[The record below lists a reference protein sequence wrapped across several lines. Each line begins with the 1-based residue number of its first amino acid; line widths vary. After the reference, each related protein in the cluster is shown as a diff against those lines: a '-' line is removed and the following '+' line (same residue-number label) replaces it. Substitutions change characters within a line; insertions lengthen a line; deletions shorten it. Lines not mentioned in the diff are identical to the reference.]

1 MEGWTCEMNRNKN
14 LQKDMHERIEV
25 ERLNPSP
32 DEGLNAEQINLR
44 LRAGYGNAPVN
55 PPSKSVGQIV
65 RSNVFTFFNFIFF
78 LLAFFI
84 ILVGSFRDLMFMPI
98 VIANIFIGIVQE
110 IRAKKTIDKLMLL
123 SSPKAIAVREGRE
136 YTVDTSRLVLD
147 DVVVFSAGNQICAD
161 AVILRGEVQVNES
174 LITGE
179 AKAVIKGEGD
189 SLLSGSFIISGKCYA
204 QLDAVGADS
213 YASRL
218 TVEAKKDKK
227 KKRSE
232 MMASLNRLIQIIG
245 IVIIPVGIMLYYQQT
260 VELGLSV
267 RQAVV
272 STVAA
277 LVGMIPEGLYLL
289 ASVALAVSVVRLARY
304 KTLVHELSC
313 IETLARVDVL
323 CVDKTGTITENTMQV
338 QEIVLLDEPVCNET
352 QLYQAMS
359 AFYNNLPDDNA
370 TANAMREYFSDD
382 VVWRAVK
389 TVPFNSANKWSAVD
403 FGRNGAYV
411 VGAPEFVLK
420 NEYENLRE
428 TVEEY
433 SNMGYRVLLIA
444 GYDGQVG
451 DGLGGKVS
459 PLALALVANKIRD
472 TAPETFGF
480 FAEQGVEIKVISGD
494 NPITVSMVAAQAGI
508 ANAERYVDA
517 STLTTPQLLEQA
529 AQEYTVFGRVTPDQK
544 RKLVRALKAC
554 GHTVAMTGDGV
565 NDVLAL
571 KDADCS
577 IAMASG
583 SDAACHVSQLVL
595 LNSDFSSMPKV
606 VLEGRRVINNI
617 ERAASL
623 FLVKNIFSFV
633 MALLAMFIAM
643 PYPVTPAQLSLVST
657 LTIGAPAFLLA
668 LEPNKNLVSGRF
680 LTNVIK
686 RALPGALTD
695 IFLVMGL
702 QAFAEVFELPMSDLS
717 TMCAVLMAWVGLLV
731 LYQVCKPID
740 IKRGAIWAA
749 MTVAV
754 IFSITVLA
762 DFFVLHKLSVGAT
775 LVFTVFALLA
785 YPVMRAILWS
795 FGKIGLAVTFI
806 RKRRARKK

>member
-1 MEGWTCEMNRNKN
+1 MLYKKN
-14 LQKDMHERIEV
+14 VSDDTQERVYIERV
-25 ERLNPSP
+25 SPSP
-32 DEGLNAEQINLR
+32 ETGLTAQQVNLR
-44 LRAGYGNAPVN
+44 LKSGYANTPVN
-55 PPSKSVGQIV
+55 PPSKTVGQIV
-65 RSNVFTFFNFIFF
+65 LSNVFTFFNFIFF

-98 VIANIFIGIVQE
+98 VIANILIGIVQE
-110 IRAKKTIDKLMLL
+110 IRAKKTIDKLTLL
-123 SSPKAIAVREGRE
+123 SSPKAVAVREGRE
-136 YTVDTSRLVLD
+136 YMVDTADLVLD
-147 DVVVFSAGNQICAD
+147 DVAVFSSGNQICAD
-161 AVILRGEVQVNES
+161 AIILKGEVQVNES

-179 AKAVIKGEGD
+179 AKPVSKNAGD
-189 SLLSGSFIISGKCYA
+189 RLLSGSFIVAGKCWA

-218 TVEAKKDKK
+218 TIEAKKHAK

-232 MMASLNRLIQIIG
+232 MMASLNRLIQVIG
-245 IVIIPVGIMLYYQQT
+245 FVIIPLGFILYYRQT
-260 VELGLSV
+260 VVAGVQV

-304 KTLVHELSC
+304 KTLVHELNC

-338 QEIVLLDEPVCNET
+338 QDVVLLDEPVCAEDE
-352 QLYQAMS
+352 LYKIMS
-359 AFYNNLPDDNA
+359 SFYSAVPDDNA
-370 TANAMREYFSDD
+370 TANAMRNYFSEDLPRGTKK
-382 VVWRAVK
+382 VI
-389 TVPFNSANKWSAVD
+389 PFSSATKWSAVT
-403 FGRNGAYV
+403 FSNGESYV
-411 VGAPEFVLK
+411 VGAPEFILK
-420 NEYENLRE
+420 DRYIDLKDE
-428 TVEEY
+428 VEAH
-433 SNMGYRVLLIA
+433 SGAGYRVLLIA
-444 GYDGQVG
+444 SYDGEP
-451 DGLGGKVS
+451 DEALSGKIS
-459 PLALALVANKIRD
+459 PIALALVANKIRD
-472 TAPETFGF
+472 TAQDTFNF
-480 FAEQGVEIKVISGD
+480 FKEQGVAIKVISGD
-494 NPITVSMVAAQAGI
+494 NPVTVSIVAQQAGI
-508 ANAERYVDA
+508 DGADRYVDA

-529 AQEYTVFGRVTPDQK
+529 AEKYVVFGRVTPDQK
-544 RKLVRALKAC
+544 RKLVRALKAG

-595 LNSDFSSMPKV
+595 LDSDFASMPKV

-623 FLVKNIFSFV
+623 FLVKNIFSF
-633 MALLAMFIAM
+633 ALAIITLFVTM
-643 PYPVTPAQLSLVST
+643 PYPVTPAQLSLVSS

-680 LTNVIK
+680 LRNVIK

-695 IFLVMGL
+695 VILVL
-702 QAFAEVFELPMSDLS
+702 LVQAFVAEFSLTMDELS
-717 TMCAVLMAWVGLLV
+717 TISAVLMAWVGLLV

-740 IKRGAIWAA
+740 WKRGTIWAMMA
-749 MTVAV
+749 VAV
-754 IFSITVLA
+754 VFSVTVLGKL
-762 DFFVLHKLSVGAT
+762 FVLSPLSTGAA
-775 LVFTVFALLA
+775 LVFWVLAMLA
-785 YPVMRAILWS
+785 YPIMRAILWT
-795 FGKIGLAVTFI
+795 FHKIGIAAEFI
-806 RKRRARKK
+806 KHSYGSSSPGKKRRE

>member
-1 MEGWTCEMNRNKN
+1 MNRNKN
-14 LQKDMHERIEV
+14 THEDTQERIEI
-25 ERLNPSP
+25 ERLCPSP
-32 DEGLNAEQINLR
+32 EEGLTAEQIDLR
-44 LRAGYGNAPVN
+44 LRAGYANEPVN
-55 PPSKSVGQIV
+55 PPSKTVGQIV
-65 RSNVFTFFNFIFF
+65 RSNVFTFFNFVFF
-78 LLAFFI
+78 ILAFFI

-98 VIANIFIGIVQE
+98 VIANIFIGIIQE
-110 IRAKKTIDKLMLL
+110 IRAKRTIDKLTLL

-147 DVVVFSAGNQICAD
+147 DVVIFTSGNQICAD
-161 AVILRGEVQVNES
+161 AVILEGEVQVNES

-179 AKAVIKGEGD
+179 AKAVVKGEGD
-189 SLLSGSFIISGKCYA
+189 ELLSGSFIISGKCYA
-204 QLDAVGADS
+204 RLDAVGADS

-218 TVEAKKDKK
+218 TVEAKKDKR

-232 MMASLNRLIQIIG
+232 MMASLNRLIQVIG

-260 VELGLSV
+260 AELGLPV
-267 RQAVV
+267 KQAVV

-289 ASVALAVSVVRLARY
+289 ASIALAVSVVRLARY
-304 KTLVHELSC
+304 KTLVHELNC

-338 QEIVLLDEPVCNET
+338 QEVVLLDEEVCDESE
-352 QLYQAMS
+352 LYKAMS
-359 AFYNNLPDDNA
+359 AFYKSLPDDNA
-370 TANAMREYFSDD
+370 TANAMREYFSEDIL
-382 VVWRAVK
+382 WRARK
-389 TVPFNSANKWSAVD
+389 TVPFNSANKWSAAD
-403 FGRNGAYV
+403 FGERGAYV

-433 SNMGYRVLLIA
+433 SDKGYRVLLIA
-444 GYDGQVG
+444 GYEGTLRDELDG
-451 DGLGGKVS
+451 KIS
-459 PLALALVANKIRD
+459 PLALALVANKIRE
-472 TAPETFGF
+472 TAPQTFGF

-494 NPITVSMVAAQAGI
+494 NPITVSRVASQAGI
-508 ANAERYVDA
+508 ANAEKYVDA
-517 STLTTPQLLEQA
+517 ATLTTPQLLESA
-529 AQEYTVFGRVTPDQK
+529 AREYTVFGRVTPEQK
-544 RKLVRALKAC
+544 RRLIRALKAS

-633 MALLAMFIAM
+633 MALLAMLIAM

-695 IFLVMGL
+695 IFLVLGL
-702 QAFAEVFELPMSDLS
+702 QAFTEVFSLPMSDLS

-740 IKRGAIWAA
+740 VKRGAIWAA

-762 DFFVLHKLSVGAT
+762 DFFMLHKLTVGGT
-775 LVFTVFALLA
+775 LVFIVFALLA
-785 YPVMRAILWS
+785 YPVMRAILWV
-795 FGKIGLAVTFI
+795 FGKIGLI
-806 RKRRARKK
+806 IELSKKRRAKKR